1 MTVLTGAEYKESLKQ
16 LTPEVYVRGER
27 VDDVVSH
34 PLLRQT
40 INHIASGYDLA
51 HEPETKDSMI
61 VRSPISGEEIPRL
74 LLHIQQEK
82 DDLVTKAGLTREIS
96 AKRICT
102 GCGSN
107 MLSVTWAMI
116 HDIDQACGT
125 DYLNRYK
132 AFIIKL
138 HKTGYPFAWCMM
150 DPKGDRTLPPS
161 KQPTPPDLRIVE
173 RKPDG
178 IVVSGAKLHTTLG
191 PGAHHVVVVP
201 CRALSEKDRD
211 FAVSFALPIDAKGL
225 KMIARPSPGP
235 AGDVSME
242 SPLSSRFLGVEALTI
257 FDNVFVP
264 EEHIFMCGEWEH
276 AVNLPFYFASLHR
289 QSKCACSAGHCDLF
303 AGAAALAAEVN
314 GLGMSISHIRN
325 KITEM
330 VMTGE
335 TGYGCSLGA
344 AVNARKHPSGVW
356 LPDLLIVNSGLN
368 TIRSTIGKHLEHL
381 HDIAGGLITTM
392 PTEADWNNPELR
404 KYIEV
409 ALRGSSGYTTE
420 ERLRALNLVQDLA
433 ASRTTGTI
441 LGFTIN
447 AAGSPATNQVVVR
460 RMYDLKKRMDYAKQ
474 LTGIDRQADNPA
486 QATYF

>member
-1 MTVLTGAEYKESLKQ
+1 MTVLTGEEYKESLKQ
-16 LTPEVYVRGER
+16 LSPEVYIRGER
-27 VDDVVSH
+27 IEDVASH
-34 PLLRQT
+34 PLLSQT
-40 INHIASGYDLA
+40 INHIASGYDLVR
-51 HEPETKDSMI
+51 EPEMRDRMI
-61 VRSPISGEEIPRL
+61 VRSPISGEEVPRL

-82 DDLVTKAGLTREIS
+82 EDLIIKAELTREIS
-96 AKRICT
+96 GKRICT

-116 HDIDQACGT
+116 HDIDEACGT
-125 DYLNRYK
+125 DYLSRYK
-132 AFIIKL
+132 DFILTL
-138 HKTGYPFAWCMM
+138 HRTGYPFAWCMM
-150 DPKGDRTLPPS
+150 DPKGDRTLSPS
-161 KQPTPPDLRIVE
+161 RQPNPTDLRIVE

-178 IVVSGAKLHTTLG
+178 IVVAGAKLHTTLG

-201 CRALSEKDRD
+201 CRALGESDKD
-211 FAVSFALPIDAKGL
+211 FAVSFALPIDTKGI

-235 AGDVSME
+235 AREVSME
-242 SPLSSRFLGVEALTI
+242 SPLSSRYLGVEALTI

-264 EEHIFMCGEWEH
+264 EENIFMCGEWEH
-276 AVNLPFYFASLHR
+276 AVNLSFYFASLHR

-314 GLGMSISHIRN
+314 GLGMNVSHIRD

-330 VMTGE
+330 MMNGE

-344 AVNARKHPSGVW
+344 AVNARRHGSGVF
-356 LPDLLIVNSGLN
+356 LPDPLIVNSGLN
-368 TIRSTIGKHLEHL
+368 TIRSTMGKHLEYL

-404 KYIEV
+404 KHIDE
-409 ALRGSSGYTTE
+409 ALRGSFKYTTE
-420 ERLRALNLVQDLA
+420 ERLRALNLVQDIA

-441 LGFTIN
+441 MGFTIN

-460 RMYDLKKRMDYAKQ
+460 RMYNLNKRIGYAKEIA
-474 LTGIDRQADNPA
+474 GID
-486 QATYF
+486 T

>member
-1 MTVLTGAEYKESLKQ
+1 MTIFTGEQYRESLKE
-16 LTPEVYVRGER
+16 LSPEIYVRGKR
-27 VDDVVSH
+27 IDDVATH

-40 INHIASGYDLA
+40 VNHIASGYDLML
-51 HEPETKDSMI
+51 EPEMRDRTVMS
-61 VRSPISGEEIPRL
+61 SSISGEEIPRL
-74 LLHIQQEK
+74 VMHIQQEK
-82 DDLVTKAGLTREIS
+82 EDLVIKAELTREIS
-96 AKRICT
+96 GQRICT

-116 HDIDQACGT
+116 YDIDAAHGT
-125 DYLNRYK
+125 DYLSRYK
-132 AFIIKL
+132 DFIINL
-138 HKTGYPFAWCMM
+138 HKTGCPPFAWCMM
-150 DPKGDRTLPPS
+150 DPKGDRMLSPS
-161 KQPTPPDLRIVE
+161 QQSEPTDLRIVE
-173 RKPDG
+173 RKPGG

-201 CRALSEKDRD
+201 CKALSEADKD
-211 FAVSFALPIDAKGL
+211 FAVSFALPIDTKGI

-235 AGDVSME
+235 SRNVSME

-264 EEHIFMCGEWEH
+264 EENIFMCGEWEQ
-276 AVNLPFYFASLHR
+276 AVNLSLYFASLHR

-303 AGAAALAAEVN
+303 VGAAALAADVN
-314 GLGMSISHIRN
+314 GLGMEVSHIRD

-330 VMTGE
+330 MMNGE
-335 TGYGCSLGA
+335 TGYGCALGA
-344 AVNARKHPSGVW
+344 AVNAQQHPSGVW
-356 LPDLLIVNSGLN
+356 LPDPLIVNSGLN
-368 TIRSTIGKHLEHL
+368 TIRSNVGKHLEHL

-392 PTEADWNNPELR
+392 PTEEDWNNPELR
-404 KYIEV
+404 PYIDQ
-409 ALRGSSGYTTE
+409 ALRGSVKYTTE

-460 RMYDLKKRMDYAKQ
+460 RLYDLQKRIDYAKQ
-474 LTGIDRQADNPA
+474 IASIHT
-486 QATYF
+486 

>member
-1 MTVLTGAEYKESLKQ
+1 MSFFTGKQYRESLKE
-16 LTPEVYVRGER
+16 LSPEIYVRGER
-27 VDDVVSH
+27 VEDFATH

-40 INHIASGYDLA
+40 VNHIASGYDLVL
-51 HEPETKDSMI
+51 EPEMRKRAI
-61 VRSPISGEEIPRL
+61 VRSPISGEDVPRL
-74 LLHIQQEK
+74 AFHIQQEK
-82 DDLVTKAGLTREIS
+82 EGLFIKAELTREIS
-96 AKRICT
+96 SQRICT

-116 HDIDQACGT
+116 HDIDAVHGT
-125 DYLNRYK
+125 DYLSRYK
-132 AFIIKL
+132 DFMIKL
-138 HKTGYPFAWCMM
+138 HKTGCPPFAWCMM

-161 KQPTPPDLRIVE
+161 QQREPTDLKIVE

-191 PGAHHVVVVP
+191 PGAHYVVAVP
-201 CRALSEKDRD
+201 CRALGEADKD
-211 FAVSFALPIDAKGL
+211 FAVSFALPIDTKGI

-235 AGDVSME
+235 SRDVSME

-264 EEHIFMCGEWEH
+264 EKNIFMCGEWEQ
-276 AVNLPFYFASLHR
+276 AVNLSLYFASLHR

-303 AGAAALAAEVN
+303 AGAAALAADVN
-314 GLGMSISHIRN
+314 GLGMKVSHIRD

-330 VMTGE
+330 IMDGE

-344 AVNARKHPSGVW
+344 AVNAQQHPSGVW
-356 LPDLLIVNSGLN
+356 LPDPLIVNSGLK

-381 HDIAGGLITTM
+381 HDIAGGLVATM
-392 PTEADWNNPELR
+392 PTEEDWNNPELR
-404 KYIEV
+404 KYIDR
-409 ALRGSSGYTTE
+409 ALKGSAKYTTE

-460 RMYDLKKRMDYAKQ
+460 RLYDLEKRIKYAKQ
-474 LTGIDRQADNPA
+474 LASIHL
-486 QATYF
+486 